1 MNNSDTYYQ
10 NLLKL
15 LVDNNVEYRHFHHQ
29 PAYTYEQLLDA
40 QKQTGFFGT
49 EGKNMV
55 LKTDEKFI
63 VYVTI
68 QGKRLNFDKV
78 KETVGA
84 NKVKLATP
92 EELKTTFGAEPGCA
106 YPFGFNSDV
115 PIYVDP
121 IIYEQEW
128 FLFSPV
134 YPDQTIQAK
143 GADLKNVFNALTN
156 KVVETS
162 SFSQ

>member
-1 MNNSDTYYQ
+1 MNNLDTYYQ
-10 NLLKL
+10 NLLEL
-15 LVDNNVEYRHFHHQ
+15 LTNNNVEYKHFHHQ
-29 PAYTYEQLLDA
+29 PAYTYEQLLEA
-40 QKQTGFFGT
+40 QKQTRFFGT

-55 LKTDEKFI
+55 LKTDDKFI

-68 QGKRLNFDKV
+68 QGKRLNLDKV
-78 KETVGA
+78 KEIVGA
-84 NKVKLATP
+84 SKVRLATP
-92 EELKTTFGAEPGCA
+92 EELKETFGAERGCA

-121 IIYEQEW
+121 VIYEQEW

-143 GADLKNVFNALTN
+143 GADLKKVFKSLSN
-156 KVVETS
+156 KVVETDI
-162 SFSQ
+162 FNQ